1 MEDSDKKTALG
12 NRAFSVEIEMP
23 STRHGTEKVLG
34 DLKNYF
40 VQSMKRKAIEV
51 SERRLTEEKMAFN
64 NAKAIEVNNFIAA
77 KAFEALPPEMQVSK
91 QDAIHM
97 RWILA
102 WKTKPDGSKKAKARA
117 VLQGYM
123 DPHYEDRAT
132 HSPTTTRLSRQLQR
146 FSGFQNKKRRR
157 QRSLPSIFNPESTQ
171 KS

>member
-1 MEDSDKKTALG
+1 
-12 NRAFSVEIEMP
+12 
-23 STRHGTEKVLG
+23 
-34 DLKNYF
+34 
-40 VQSMKRKAIEV
+40 
-51 SERRLTEEKMAFN
+51 MAFN

-132 HSPTTTRLSRQLQR
+132 HSPTTTRLSRQLQLQI
-146 FSGFQNKKRRR
+146 SASPGFRTRKGDVKGAFLQSSIQGVPRRAEMYPMPR
-157 QRSLPSIFNPESTQ
+157 DLRGHGNSQ
-171 KS
+171 